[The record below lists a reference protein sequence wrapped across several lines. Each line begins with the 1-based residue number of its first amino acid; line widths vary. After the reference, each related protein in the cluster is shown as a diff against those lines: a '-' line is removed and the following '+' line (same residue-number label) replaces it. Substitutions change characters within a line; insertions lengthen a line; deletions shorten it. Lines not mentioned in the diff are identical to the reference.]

1 MKCAPLFDMVV
12 SLSIRR
18 CHMNETPCKE
28 RLETPRLLLRKGMLS
43 DWESLWRNVWSRPEA
58 ARYMLWSV
66 TESAEEARARMART
80 IEWEK
85 THPWKY
91 CVEEKASGRV
101 IGWAGVEPLREGVWG
116 ETGIALGP
124 DYWRRGYGREILETL
139 CELCRGMG
147 AKRFVAAA
155 REENFAS
162 NALIRERG
170 FFFDR
175 SEERVDERNGESYFM
190 NWYHRDL
197 NGN

>member
-1 MKCAPLFDMVV
+1 
-12 SLSIRR
+12 
-18 CHMNETPCKE
+18 MNETPCKE

-124 DYWRRGYGREILETL
+124 DYWRRGYGREILEAL
-139 CELCRGMG
+139 CAFCRDE
-147 AKRFVAAA
+147 ARAVRFIYAA
-155 REENFAS
+155 REQNAAS
-162 NALIRERG
+162 RALAESCG
-170 FFFDR
+170 FVFDR

>member
-1 MKCAPLFDMVV
+1 MEGKTAP
-12 SLSIRR
+12 
-18 CHMNETPCKE
+18 E
-28 RLETPRLLLRKGMLS
+28 RLETARLILRKSRME
-43 DWESLWRNVWSRPEA
+43 DWRDLWENVWSRPEA
-58 ARYMLWSV
+58 ARYMFWSV
-66 TESAEEARARMART
+66 TTDEAAARARMERT

-124 DYWRRGYGREILETL
+124 DYWRRGYGREILEAL
-139 CELCRGMG
+139 CAFCRGMG

>member
-1 MKCAPLFDMVV
+1 M
-12 SLSIRR
+12 S
-18 CHMNETPCKE
+18 ETPYKE
-28 RLETPRLLLRKGMLS
+28 RLETPRLLLRKGVLS
-43 DWESLWRNVWSRPEA
+43 DWESLWHNVWSRPEA

-66 TESAEEARARMART
+66 TESADEARARMERT

-91 CVEEKASGRV
+91 CVEEKAGGQV

-124 DYWRRGYGREILETL
+124 DYWRRGYGREILEAL
-139 CELCRGMG
+139 CAFCRGMG

>member
-1 MKCAPLFDMVV
+1 MEHKRAPDT
-12 SLSIRR
+12 I
-18 CHMNETPCKE
+18 
-28 RLETPRLLLRKGMLS
+28 ETPRLLLRKSRME
-43 DWESLWRNVWSRPEA
+43 DWRDLYENVWSRPEA
-58 ARYMLWSV
+58 ARWMFWSP
-66 TESAEEARARMART
+66 TTDPESARARMERT
-80 IEWEK
+80 LAWER
-85 THPWKY
+85 THPFKY
-91 CVEEKASGRV
+91 SVEEKASGRV
-101 IGWAGVEPLREGVWG
+101 IGWAGVEELDEESWG
-116 ETGIALGP
+116 ETGVALGP
-124 DYWRRGYGREILETL
+124 DFWRRGYGREILETL